1 MPTLRHCE
9 SADDLHGTVKIG
21 YEVHNGDAAASWVVF
36 VAGVAAPRGMWDR
49 QVAALA
55 PTTGAVTVDN
65 RGIGDSDVPAGGYS
79 TEAMAAD
86 VLTVVADVVRC
97 DHHTQTHVMRR
108 LLVALERR
116 RLLASHHV
124 QI

>member
-65 RGIGDSDVPAGGYS
+65 RGIGDRNGSGHGTGTTNVHKELSSPMLHSRQRYD
-79 TEAMAAD
+79 
-86 VLTVVADVVRC
+86 R
-97 DHHTQTHVMRR
+97 
-108 LLVALERR
+108 
-116 RLLASHHV
+116 
-124 QI
+124 